1 MRIVRLSCVI
11 VSVCGAAGLAL
22 ADPPA
27 GYYDTITGTDG
38 PTLSTQLGT
47 LLNNA
52 ITRSYGDARTLLQD
66 VDEDPNNLSNI
77 VLVYNDASVAS
88 NWDSGATWNREHTWP
103 RSLGVGDSGSDY
115 SDLHQ
120 LHPCNPSINS
130 SRGNKQFGTLPGQ
143 WDPNLYGQNYRGRM
157 ARMAFYMKT
166 RYSYLNIPTLGS
178 QSLFIDW
185 HIQNMP
191 GELENRRNDRIY
203 SYQQNRNAFADR
215 PEWVWAIFG
224 TGPSDSQI
232 IISGETPSAGAT
244 SATVDLGT
252 VIGDTASLPA
262 YTLDLDKT
270 GSAPTTYRIT
280 TSGDVASVSEYQLGA
295 DRNSRSLSHDISL
308 AGTGFGPYAGTV
320 TIDNTEVTS
329 AGAGLG
335 AGDGDDIVNITA
347 YVVDHSIAS
356 LDSGSL
362 QTSITLDFG
371 TLSPTDNPGTIDID
385 IHNIGLPGMAAALD
399 IDAVT
404 ITGDAAAFVTDLA
417 PTPGIPAGS
426 AEQFGVELDNPGLGS
441 HSATV
446 FLDVSD
452 EDLPGAAGQQILI
465 VNLLANVVSDCA
477 ADVNGDGS
485 LTPTDFTAWIN
496 AYNANLPGCDQNN
509 DGSCTPTDFT
519 AWVNNYNVG
528 C

>member
-1 MRIVRLSCVI
+1 MRSVRLSCLLI
-11 VSVCGAAGLAL
+11 SVCGVATPAL

-38 PTLSTQLGT
+38 PTISTQLGT

-77 VLVYNDASVAS
+77 ILVYNDASVTS
-88 NWDSGATWNREHTWP
+88 TWDSGSTWNREHTWP

-120 LHPCNPSINS
+120 LHPCNPSINT

-143 WDPNLYGQNYRGRM
+143 WDPNLYGHDYRGRM

-191 GELENRRNDRIY
+191 GEIENRRNDRIY
-203 SYQQNRNAFADR
+203 TYQQNRNAFADR

-224 TGPSDSQI
+224 TGPSDAQI
-232 IISGETPSAGAT
+232 VIDGESSVDGAT
-244 SATVDLGT
+244 SSVVDLGT
-252 VIGDTASLPA
+252 VIGDVSSLPA
-262 YTLDLDKT
+262 YTLNLNKT
-270 GSAPTTYRIT
+270 GAAPTTYRVT
-280 TSGDVASVSEYQLGA
+280 TSGDVAQVSQYQFGA
-295 DRNSRSLSHDISL
+295 ERNTRSLSHDISFT
-308 AGTGFGPYAGTV
+308 GTGFGPYTGTV
-320 TIDNTEVTS
+320 TVENTEVTTTGS
-329 AGAGLG
+329 GFGSS
-335 AGDGDDIVNITA
+335 DGDDTLTITA
-347 YVVDHSIAS
+347 DVVDHSLAS
-356 LDSGSL
+356 LDPSSVV
-362 QTSITLDFG
+362 TSITIDFG
-371 TLSPTDNPGTIDID
+371 TLNPSDDPAIVDID
-385 IHNIGLPGMAAALD
+385 VHNIGLPGMSAALD

-404 ITGDAAAFVTDLA
+404 ITGNSTAFDTDFA
-417 PTPGIPAGS
+417 PTAGISAGGS
-426 AEQFGVELDNPGLGS
+426 EEFGIDFNNPGVGS
-441 HSATV
+441 FSATA

-465 VNLLANVVSDCA
+465 INMIAQVVSDCV
-477 ADVNGDGS
+477 ADVNGDGM

-496 AYNANLPGCDQNN
+496 AYNGNLPGCDQNN
-509 DGSCTPTDFT
+509 DGMCSPTDFT
-519 AWVNNYNVG
+519 AWVNNFNTG